1 MRKRKWKQGIAVLT
15 AAALV
20 LTGIIV
26 PGSAGAKAKIRLNK
40 KKVTIKVG
48 GKVTL
53 KLKNAKK
60 KVIWKS
66 SKKKVASVSAKGIV
80 RGKSAGTAKITAK
93 SNKKSY
99 TCTVIV
105 KEKRD
110 SFVEPDETEMPG
122 TTTVPTAK
130 PTGEPT
136 KTPVNPTSNPTKAPA
151 SEAPVNPTSNP
162 TKVPASEAPV
172 NPTSN
177 PTKAPASEAP
187 VNPTS
192 NPTKTPASEAPVN
205 PTSNPTKA
213 PASEAPVNPTSNPTK
228 APASETPVN
237 PTSNPT
243 KAPAS
248 EAPVNPTSNPTKVPA
263 SEAPVNPTSNPTK
276 APASEAPVNPTKAP
290 VNPTKEPTTAPTAA
304 PSGNTL
310 TIGKYSLSI
319 GMSFQDAQNILGSKC
334 VDEGIS
340 PQGYASYIYNPG
352 NDYSCLVELQVK
364 DGKLVELSTISK
376 NFNYGDIAAA
386 GNSIATLKANGFTAV
401 ETYKYTIYS
410 KTSDQEYI
418 NVMTDAQRGG
428 AVYGVQIFDKSLGSM
443 DTLLYPKNCKY
454 SDDINKY
461 QARLTAL
468 YLNAYRAYHGAGLMQ
483 ITDNG
488 VAQAHSE
495 YMASKNSD
503 VMDEGS
509 VSWKTRFD
517 QNYND
522 GEKLFL
528 KTEYVSY
535 GSPDAF
541 SAVTY
546 AIAERDSTT
555 NFYKY
560 ILMEEYE
567 DEAVD
572 FCIECGF
579 ANTASGSKLTFSAFD
594 FYAY

>member
-20 LTGIIV
+20 LTGITV

-122 TTTVPTAK
+122 TTVPTAK

-136 KTPVNPTSNPTKAPA
+136 KTPVNPTKAPA

-177 PTKAPASEAP
+177 PTK
-187 VNPTS
+187 
-192 NPTKTPASEAPVN
+192 TPASEAPVN

-213 PASEAPVNPTSNPTK
+213 PADPTP
-228 APASETPVN
+228 
-237 PTSNPT
+237 
-243 KAPAS
+243 
-248 EAPVNPTSNPTKVPA
+248 
-263 SEAPVNPTSNPTK
+263 
-276 APASEAPVNPTKAP
+276 
-290 VNPTKEPTTAPTAA
+290 EPTTAPTAA

-352 NDYSCLVELQVK
+352 NDYSCLVEFQIR

-376 NFNYGDIAAA
+376 NFNYGGIAAA

-418 NVMTDAQRGG
+418 NVMTDTQRGG

>member
-20 LTGIIV
+20 LTGITV

-66 SKKKVASVSAKGIV
+66 SKKKVTSVSAKGIV

-122 TTTVPTAK
+122 TTVPTAK

-162 TKVPASEAPV
+162 TK
-172 NPTSN
+172 
-177 PTKAPASEAP
+177 
-187 VNPTS
+187 
-192 NPTKTPASEAPVN
+192 
-205 PTSNPTKA
+205 
-213 PASEAPVNPTSNPTK
+213 
-228 APASETPVN
+228 
-237 PTSNPT
+237 
-243 KAPAS
+243 
-248 EAPVNPTSNPTKVPA
+248 
-263 SEAPVNPTSNPTK
+263 

-290 VNPTKEPTTAPTAA
+290 VNPTKEPVDPTPEPTTAPTAA

>member
-20 LTGIIV
+20 LTGITV

-136 KTPVNPTSNPTKAPA
+136 K
-151 SEAPVNPTSNP
+151 
-162 TKVPASEAPV
+162 
-172 NPTSN
+172 
-177 PTKAPASEAP
+177 
-187 VNPTS
+187 
-192 NPTKTPASEAPVN
+192 APVN

-228 APASETPVN
+228 APVNPTSNPTKAPASETPVN

-243 KAPAS
+243 K
-248 EAPVNPTSNPTKVPA
+248 VPA
-263 SEAPVNPTSNPTK
+263 SKAPVNPTSNPTK
-276 APASEAPVNPTKAP
+276 APADPTP
-290 VNPTKEPTTAPTAA
+290 EPTTAPTAA

-319 GMSFQDAQNILGSKC
+319 GMSFQDSQNILGSKC

-352 NDYSCLVELQVK
+352 NDYSCLVEFQIR

-376 NFNYGDIAAA
+376 NFNYGGVAAA

-418 NVMTDAQRGG
+418 NVMTDTQRGG

>member
-20 LTGIIV
+20 LTGITV

-122 TTTVPTAK
+122 TTVPTAK

-136 KTPVNPTSNPTKAPA
+136 KT
-151 SEAPVNPTSNP
+151 
-162 TKVPASEAPV
+162 PV

-228 APASETPVN
+228 APASE
-237 PTSNPT
+237 
-243 KAPAS
+243 
-248 EAPVNPTSNPTKVPA
+248 APVNPTP
-263 SEAPVNPTSNPTK
+263 
-276 APASEAPVNPTKAP
+276 
-290 VNPTKEPTTAPTAA
+290 EPTTAPTAA

-376 NFNYGDIAAA
+376 NFNYGDIVAA

>member
-1 MRKRKWKQGIAVLT
+1 
-15 AAALV
+15 
-20 LTGIIV
+20 
-26 PGSAGAKAKIRLNK
+26 
-40 KKVTIKVG
+40 
-48 GKVTL
+48 
-53 KLKNAKK
+53 
-60 KVIWKS
+60 
-66 SKKKVASVSAKGIV
+66 
-80 RGKSAGTAKITAK
+80 
-93 SNKKSY
+93 
-99 TCTVIV
+99 
-105 KEKRD
+105 
-110 SFVEPDETEMPG
+110 
-122 TTTVPTAK
+122 
-130 PTGEPT
+130 
-136 KTPVNPTSNPTKAPA
+136 
-151 SEAPVNPTSNP
+151 
-162 TKVPASEAPV
+162 
-172 NPTSN
+172 
-177 PTKAPASEAP
+177 
-187 VNPTS
+187 
-192 NPTKTPASEAPVN
+192 
-205 PTSNPTKA
+205 
-213 PASEAPVNPTSNPTK
+213 
-228 APASETPVN
+228 
-237 PTSNPT
+237 
-243 KAPAS
+243 
-248 EAPVNPTSNPTKVPA
+248 
-263 SEAPVNPTSNPTK
+263 
-276 APASEAPVNPTKAP
+276 
-290 VNPTKEPTTAPTAA
+290 
-304 PSGNTL
+304 
-310 TIGKYSLSI
+310 
-319 GMSFQDAQNILGSKC
+319 
-334 VDEGIS
+334 
-340 PQGYASYIYNPG
+340 
-352 NDYSCLVELQVK
+352 
-364 DGKLVELSTISK
+364 
-376 NFNYGDIAAA
+376 
-386 GNSIATLKANGFTAV
+386 
-401 ETYKYTIYS
+401 
-410 KTSDQEYI
+410 
-418 NVMTDAQRGG
+418 MTDAQRGG

-594 FYAY
+594 FLCILGFKTVSRKVEVVLL

>member
-20 LTGIIV
+20 LTGITV

-122 TTTVPTAK
+122 TTVPTAK

-136 KTPVNPTSNPTKAPA
+136 KT
-151 SEAPVNPTSNP
+151 
-162 TKVPASEAPV
+162 
-172 NPTSN
+172 
-177 PTKAPASEAP
+177 
-187 VNPTS
+187 
-192 NPTKTPASEAPVN
+192 
-205 PTSNPTKA
+205 
-213 PASEAPVNPTSNPTK
+213 
-228 APASETPVN
+228 
-237 PTSNPT
+237 
-243 KAPAS
+243 
-248 EAPVNPTSNPTKVPA
+248 
-263 SEAPVNPTSNPTK
+263 PVNPTSNPTK

-468 YLNAYRAYHGAGLMQ
+468 YLNAYRA
-483 ITDNG
+483 
-488 VAQAHSE
+488 
-495 YMASKNSD
+495 
-503 VMDEGS
+503 
-509 VSWKTRFD
+509 
-517 QNYND
+517 
-522 GEKLFL
+522 
-528 KTEYVSY
+528 
-535 GSPDAF
+535 
-541 SAVTY
+541 
-546 AIAERDSTT
+546 
-555 NFYKY
+555 
-560 ILMEEYE
+560 
-567 DEAVD
+567 
-572 FCIECGF
+572 
-579 ANTASGSKLTFSAFD
+579 
-594 FYAY
+594 

>member
-20 LTGIIV
+20 LTGITV

-162 TKVPASEAPV
+162 TKAPASEAPV

-177 PTKAPASEAP
+177 PTKVPASEAP
-187 VNPTS
+187 INPTS

-248 EAPVNPTSNPTKVPA
+248 EAPVNPT
-263 SEAPVNPTSNPTK
+263 
-276 APASEAPVNPTKAP
+276 KAP
-290 VNPTKEPTTAPTAA
+290 VNPTKEPVDPTPEPTTAPTAA

-352 NDYSCLVELQVK
+352 NDYSCLVEFQIR

-376 NFNYGDIAAA
+376 NFNYGGVAAA

-418 NVMTDAQRGG
+418 NVMTDTQRGG

-509 VSWKTRFD
+509 VSWKTRLD

>member
-20 LTGIIV
+20 LTGITV

-122 TTTVPTAK
+122 TTVPTAK

-136 KTPVNPTSNPTKAPA
+136 KTPVNPTSNPTKAPASEAPVNPTSNPTKAPA

-177 PTKAPASEAP
+177 PTKVPESEA
-187 VNPTS
+187 
-192 NPTKTPASEAPVN
+192 
-205 PTSNPTKA
+205 
-213 PASEAPVNPTSNPTK
+213 
-228 APASETPVN
+228 PVN

-263 SEAPVNPTSNPTK
+263 SEAPINPTSNPTKVPASKAPVNPTSNPTK
-276 APASEAPVNPTKAP
+276 APADPTSE
-290 VNPTKEPTTAPTAA
+290 PTAA

-352 NDYSCLVELQVK
+352 NDYSCLVEFQIR

-376 NFNYGDIAAA
+376 NFNYGGIAAA

-418 NVMTDAQRGG
+418 NVMTDTQRGG

-503 VMDEGS
+503 VTDEGS

>member
-20 LTGIIV
+20 LTGITV

-122 TTTVPTAK
+122 TTVPTAK

-136 KTPVNPTSNPTKAPA
+136 KT
-151 SEAPVNPTSNP
+151 
-162 TKVPASEAPV
+162 
-172 NPTSN
+172 
-177 PTKAPASEAP
+177 P

-205 PTSNPTKA
+205 PTSNPTKV
-213 PASEAPVNPTSNPTK
+213 PASKAPVNPTSNPTK
-228 APASETPVN
+228 APADPTP
-237 PTSNPT
+237 
-243 KAPAS
+243 
-248 EAPVNPTSNPTKVPA
+248 
-263 SEAPVNPTSNPTK
+263 
-276 APASEAPVNPTKAP
+276 
-290 VNPTKEPTTAPTAA
+290 EPTTAPTAA

-352 NDYSCLVELQVK
+352 NDYSCLVEFQIR

-376 NFNYGDIAAA
+376 KFNYGGIAAV

-418 NVMTDAQRGG
+418 NVMTDTQRGG

>member
-20 LTGIIV
+20 LTGITV

-60 KVIWKS
+60 KVTWKS

-105 KEKRD
+105 KEKQD

-136 KTPVNPTSNPTKAPA
+136 K
-151 SEAPVNPTSNP
+151 
-162 TKVPASEAPV
+162 
-172 NPTSN
+172 
-177 PTKAPASEAP
+177 
-187 VNPTS
+187 
-192 NPTKTPASEAPVN
+192 APVN

-228 APASETPVN
+228 AP
-237 PTSNPT
+237 
-243 KAPAS
+243 
-248 EAPVNPTSNPTKVPA
+248 VNPTSNPTKVPA

-276 APASEAPVNPTKAP
+276 VPASKAP
-290 VNPTKEPTTAPTAA
+290 VNPTSNPTKAPADPTPEPTTAPTAA

-352 NDYSCLVELQVK
+352 NDYSCLVEFQIR

-376 NFNYGDIAAA
+376 NFNYGGIAAA

-418 NVMTDAQRGG
+418 NVMTDTQRGG

-546 AIAERDSTT
+546 AIAERYSTT

>member
-20 LTGIIV
+20 LTGITV

-122 TTTVPTAK
+122 TTVPTAK

-136 KTPVNPTSNPTKAPA
+136 KTPVNPTSNPTK
-151 SEAPVNPTSNP
+151 
-162 TKVPASEAPV
+162 VPASKAPV

-177 PTKAPASEAP
+177 PTKAPAD
-187 VNPTS
+187 PT
-192 NPTKTPASEAPVN
+192 P
-205 PTSNPTKA
+205 
-213 PASEAPVNPTSNPTK
+213 
-228 APASETPVN
+228 
-237 PTSNPT
+237 
-243 KAPAS
+243 
-248 EAPVNPTSNPTKVPA
+248 
-263 SEAPVNPTSNPTK
+263 
-276 APASEAPVNPTKAP
+276 
-290 VNPTKEPTTAPTAA
+290 EPTTAPTAA

-352 NDYSCLVELQVK
+352 NDYSCLVEFQIR

-376 NFNYGDIAAA
+376 NFNYGGVAAA

-418 NVMTDAQRGG
+418 NVMTDTQRGG

>member
-1 MRKRKWKQGIAVLT
+1 MRKRKWKQGIAILT

-20 LTGIIV
+20 LTGITV

-162 TKVPASEAPV
+162 TK
-172 NPTSN
+172 
-177 PTKAPASEAP
+177 
-187 VNPTS
+187 
-192 NPTKTPASEAPVN
+192 
-205 PTSNPTKA
+205 
-213 PASEAPVNPTSNPTK
+213 
-228 APASETPVN
+228 
-237 PTSNPT
+237 
-243 KAPAS
+243 APAS

-263 SEAPVNPTSNPTK
+263 SEAPINPTSNPTKVPVNPTGNPTKVPESEAPVNPTSNPTK
-276 APASEAPVNPTKAP
+276 APTAKPTDVPTTKPTGEPTKAP
-290 VNPTKEPTTAPTAA
+290 ADPTPEPTTAPTAA

-376 NFNYGDIAAA
+376 NFNYGGIAAA

>member
-20 LTGIIV
+20 LTGITV

-122 TTTVPTAK
+122 TTVPTAK

-136 KTPVNPTSNPTKAPA
+136 KTPVNPTSKKTKAHA
-151 SEAPVNPTSNP
+151 SESPVNPTP
-162 TKVPASEAPV
+162 
-172 NPTSN
+172 
-177 PTKAPASEAP
+177 
-187 VNPTS
+187 
-192 NPTKTPASEAPVN
+192 
-205 PTSNPTKA
+205 
-213 PASEAPVNPTSNPTK
+213 
-228 APASETPVN
+228 
-237 PTSNPT
+237 
-243 KAPAS
+243 
-248 EAPVNPTSNPTKVPA
+248 
-263 SEAPVNPTSNPTK
+263 
-276 APASEAPVNPTKAP
+276 
-290 VNPTKEPTTAPTAA
+290 EPTTAPTAA

-352 NDYSCLVELQVK
+352 NDYSCLVEFQIR

-376 NFNYGDIAAA
+376 NFNYGGVAAA

-418 NVMTDAQRGG
+418 NVMTDTQRGG

>member
-15 AAALV
+15 AAAVV
-20 LTGIIV
+20 LTGITV

-162 TKVPASEAPV
+162 TK
-172 NPTSN
+172 
-177 PTKAPASEAP
+177 
-187 VNPTS
+187 
-192 NPTKTPASEAPVN
+192 
-205 PTSNPTKA
+205 
-213 PASEAPVNPTSNPTK
+213 
-228 APASETPVN
+228 
-237 PTSNPT
+237 
-243 KAPAS
+243 APAS

-276 APASEAPVNPTKAP
+276 VPVNPTGNPTKVPESEAPVDPTSNPTGNPTKVPTAKPTDVPTTKPTGEPTKAP
-290 VNPTKEPTTAPTAA
+290 ADPTPEPTTAPTAA

-319 GMSFQDAQNILGSKC
+319 GMSFQNAQNILGSKC

-352 NDYSCLVELQVK
+352 NDYSCLVEFQIR

-376 NFNYGDIAAA
+376 NFNYGGVAAA

-418 NVMTDAQRGG
+418 NVMTDTQRGG

>member
-20 LTGIIV
+20 LTGITV

-122 TTTVPTAK
+122 TTVPTAK

-136 KTPVNPTSNPTKAPA
+136 KT
-151 SEAPVNPTSNP
+151 
-162 TKVPASEAPV
+162 PV

-228 APASETPVN
+228 APASEAPVN

-248 EAPVNPTSNPTKVPA
+248 ET
-263 SEAPVNPTSNPTK
+263 PVNPTSNPTK

>member
-1 MRKRKWKQGIAVLT
+1 MRKRKWKQGVAVLT

-20 LTGIIV
+20 VTGITV

-48 GKVTL
+48 GKVIL

-60 KVIWKS
+60 KVTWKS

-130 PTGEPT
+130 PTGVPTVKPTGEPT
-136 KTPVNPTSNPTKAPA
+136 KAPVNPTGNPTKAPASEAPVNPTGNPTSNPTKAPA
-151 SEAPVNPTSNP
+151 SEAPVNPTG
-162 TKVPASEAPV
+162 K
-172 NPTSN
+172 
-177 PTKAPASEAP
+177 
-187 VNPTS
+187 
-192 NPTKTPASEAPVN
+192 
-205 PTSNPTKA
+205 
-213 PASEAPVNPTSNPTK
+213 PTSNPTK

-276 APASEAPVNPTKAP
+276 VPASEAPVDPTSNPTKAP
-290 VNPTKEPTTAPTAA
+290 TAKPTDVPTTKPTGEPTKAPVDPTPEPTTAPTAA

-352 NDYSCLVELQVK
+352 NDYSCLVEFQIR

-376 NFNYGDIAAA
+376 NFNYGGIAAA

-418 NVMTDAQRGG
+418 NVMTDTQRGG

-454 SDDINKY
+454 FDDINKY

-495 YMASKNSD
+495 YMAGKNSD

>member
-20 LTGIIV
+20 LTGITV

-122 TTTVPTAK
+122 TTVPTAK

-151 SEAPVNPTSNP
+151 SEAPVNPT
-162 TKVPASEAPV
+162 
-172 NPTSN
+172 
-177 PTKAPASEAP
+177 
-187 VNPTS
+187 
-192 NPTKTPASEAPVN
+192 
-205 PTSNPTKA
+205 
-213 PASEAPVNPTSNPTK
+213 
-228 APASETPVN
+228 
-237 PTSNPT
+237 
-243 KAPAS
+243 
-248 EAPVNPTSNPTKVPA
+248 
-263 SEAPVNPTSNPTK
+263 
-276 APASEAPVNPTKAP
+276 KAP
-290 VNPTKEPTTAPTAA
+290 VNPTKEPVDPTPEPTTAPTAA

-428 AVYGVQIFDKSLGSM
+428 AVYGVQIFDKGLGSM

>member
-1 MRKRKWKQGIAVLT
+1 MRKRKWKQGVAVLT

-20 LTGIIV
+20 VTGITV

-48 GKVTL
+48 GKVIL

-60 KVIWKS
+60 KVTWKS

-122 TTTVPTAK
+122 TTVPTAK

-136 KTPVNPTSNPTKAPA
+136 KTPVNPTSNPTKVPVNPTGNPTKVPASEAPA
-151 SEAPVNPTSNP
+151 SEAPVNPTG
-162 TKVPASEAPV
+162 
-172 NPTSN
+172 N
-177 PTKAPASEAP
+177 PTKAPADP
-187 VNPTS
+187 
-192 NPTKTPASEAPVN
+192 
-205 PTSNPTKA
+205 
-213 PASEAPVNPTSNPTK
+213 
-228 APASETPVN
+228 TPVN

-243 KAPAS
+243 KAPAD
-248 EAPVNPTSNPTKVPA
+248 PTP
-263 SEAPVNPTSNPTK
+263 
-276 APASEAPVNPTKAP
+276 
-290 VNPTKEPTTAPTAA
+290 EPTTA

-334 VDEGIS
+334 VGEGIS

-352 NDYSCLVELQVK
+352 NDYSCLVEFQIR

-376 NFNYGDIAAA
+376 NFNYGGIAAA

-418 NVMTDAQRGG
+418 NVMTDTQRGG

-495 YMASKNSD
+495 YMAGKNSD

>member
-151 SEAPVNPTSNP
+151 SEAPVNPT
-162 TKVPASEAPV
+162 
-172 NPTSN
+172 
-177 PTKAPASEAP
+177 
-187 VNPTS
+187 
-192 NPTKTPASEAPVN
+192 
-205 PTSNPTKA
+205 
-213 PASEAPVNPTSNPTK
+213 
-228 APASETPVN
+228 
-237 PTSNPT
+237 
-243 KAPAS
+243 
-248 EAPVNPTSNPTKVPA
+248 
-263 SEAPVNPTSNPTK
+263 
-276 APASEAPVNPTKAP
+276 KAP

-352 NDYSCLVELQVK
+352 NDYSCLVEFQIR

-376 NFNYGDIAAA
+376 NFNYGGVAAA

-418 NVMTDAQRGG
+418 NVMTDTQRGG

>member
-20 LTGIIV
+20 LTGITV
-26 PGSAGAKAKIRLNK
+26 PGSVGAKAKIRLNK

-80 RGKSAGTAKITAK
+80 RGKSVGTAKITAK

-99 TCTVIV
+99 TCMVIV

-122 TTTVPTAK
+122 TTVPTAK

-162 TKVPASEAPV
+162 TKAPASEAPVNPTSNPTKVPASETPV

-228 APASETPVN
+228 APASE
-237 PTSNPT
+237 
-243 KAPAS
+243 
-248 EAPVNPTSNPTKVPA
+248 
-263 SEAPVNPTSNPTK
+263 
-276 APASEAPVNPTKAP
+276 APVNPTKAP
-290 VNPTKEPTTAPTAA
+290 VNPTKEPVDPTPEPTTAPTAA

-352 NDYSCLVELQVK
+352 NDYSCLVEFQIR

-376 NFNYGDIAAA
+376 NFNYGGIAAA

-418 NVMTDAQRGG
+418 NVMTDTQRGG

>member
-20 LTGIIV
+20 LTGITV

-122 TTTVPTAK
+122 TTVPTAK

-162 TKVPASEAPV
+162 TKVPASETPV

-228 APASETPVN
+228 APASE
-237 PTSNPT
+237 
-243 KAPAS
+243 
-248 EAPVNPTSNPTKVPA
+248 
-263 SEAPVNPTSNPTK
+263 
-276 APASEAPVNPTKAP
+276 APVNPTKAP
-290 VNPTKEPTTAPTAA
+290 VNPTKEPVDPTPEPTTAPTAA

>member
-20 LTGIIV
+20 LTGITV

-60 KVIWKS
+60 KVTWKS

-122 TTTVPTAK
+122 TTVPTAKPTEVPTTKPTRVPTAK

-136 KTPVNPTSNPTKAPA
+136 KVPVNPTGNPTKAPTG
-151 SEAPVNPTSNP
+151 EPTKAPVNPTSNP
-162 TKVPASEAPV
+162 TKVPASEAPAD
-172 NPTSN
+172 PTGN
-177 PTKAPASEAP
+177 PTKAPAD
-187 VNPTS
+187 PT
-192 NPTKTPASEAPVN
+192 P
-205 PTSNPTKA
+205 
-213 PASEAPVNPTSNPTK
+213 
-228 APASETPVN
+228 
-237 PTSNPT
+237 
-243 KAPAS
+243 
-248 EAPVNPTSNPTKVPA
+248 
-263 SEAPVNPTSNPTK
+263 
-276 APASEAPVNPTKAP
+276 
-290 VNPTKEPTTAPTAA
+290 EPTTAPTAA
-304 PSGNTL
+304 PSGNAL

-319 GMSFQDAQNILGSKC
+319 GMSFQDAQNILVSGS

-340 PQGYASYIYNPG
+340 PQGYASYVYNPG

-376 NFNYGDIAAA
+376 NFNYGGIAAA
-386 GNSIATLKANGFTAV
+386 GNSITTLKANGFTAV

-418 NVMTDAQRGG
+418 NVMTDTRRGG

-483 ITDNG
+483 ITDKG

-503 VMDEGS
+503 VTDEGS

>member
-1 MRKRKWKQGIAVLT
+1 MRKRKWKQGVAVLT

-20 LTGIIV
+20 VTGITV

-48 GKVTL
+48 GKVIL

-60 KVIWKS
+60 KVTWKS

-130 PTGEPT
+130 PTGVPTVKPTGEPT
-136 KTPVNPTSNPTKAPA
+136 KAPVNPTGNPTSNPTKAPA
-151 SEAPVNPTSNP
+151 SEAPVNPTG
-162 TKVPASEAPV
+162 K
-172 NPTSN
+172 
-177 PTKAPASEAP
+177 
-187 VNPTS
+187 
-192 NPTKTPASEAPVN
+192 
-205 PTSNPTKA
+205 
-213 PASEAPVNPTSNPTK
+213 PTSNPTK

-263 SEAPVNPTSNPTK
+263 SEAPVDPTSNPTK
-276 APASEAPVNPTKAP
+276 APTAKPTDVPTTKPTGEPTKAP
-290 VNPTKEPTTAPTAA
+290 ADPTPEPTTAPTAA

-352 NDYSCLVELQVK
+352 NDYSCLVEFQIR

-376 NFNYGDIAAA
+376 NFNYGGIAAA

-418 NVMTDAQRGG
+418 NVMTDTQRGG

>member
-20 LTGIIV
+20 LTGITV
-26 PGSAGAKAKIRLNK
+26 PGSVGAKAKIRLNK

-80 RGKSAGTAKITAK
+80 RGKSVGTAKITAK

-99 TCTVIV
+99 TCMVIV

-122 TTTVPTAK
+122 TTVPTAK

-136 KTPVNPTSNPTKAPA
+136 KT
-151 SEAPVNPTSNP
+151 
-162 TKVPASEAPV
+162 PV

-228 APASETPVN
+228 APASE
-237 PTSNPT
+237 
-243 KAPAS
+243 
-248 EAPVNPTSNPTKVPA
+248 
-263 SEAPVNPTSNPTK
+263 
-276 APASEAPVNPTKAP
+276 APVNPTKAP
-290 VNPTKEPTTAPTAA
+290 VNPTKEPVDPTPEPTTAPTAA

-352 NDYSCLVELQVK
+352 NDYSCLVEFQIR

-376 NFNYGDIAAA
+376 NFNYGGIAAA

-418 NVMTDAQRGG
+418 NVMTDTQRGG

>member
-20 LTGIIV
+20 LTGITV

-122 TTTVPTAK
+122 TTVPTAK

-136 KTPVNPTSNPTKAPA
+136 KT
-151 SEAPVNPTSNP
+151 
-162 TKVPASEAPV
+162 PV

-213 PASEAPVNPTSNPTK
+213 
-228 APASETPVN
+228 
-237 PTSNPT
+237 
-243 KAPAS
+243 
-248 EAPVNPTSNPTKVPA
+248 PA

-352 NDYSCLVELQVK
+352 NDYSCLVEFQIR

-376 NFNYGDIAAA
+376 NFNYGGVAAA

-418 NVMTDAQRGG
+418 NVMTDTQRGG

>member
-162 TKVPASEAPV
+162 TKAPASEAPVNPTSNPTKVPASETPV

-248 EAPVNPTSNPTKVPA
+248 EAPVNPT
-263 SEAPVNPTSNPTK
+263 
-276 APASEAPVNPTKAP
+276 KAP
-290 VNPTKEPTTAPTAA
+290 VNPTKEPVDPTPEPTTAPTAA

-352 NDYSCLVELQVK
+352 NDYSCLVEFQIR

-376 NFNYGDIAAA
+376 NFNYGGIAAA

-418 NVMTDAQRGG
+418 NVMTDTQRGG

>member
-20 LTGIIV
+20 LTGITV

-60 KVIWKS
+60 KVTWKS

-136 KTPVNPTSNPTKAPA
+136 KTPVNPTSNPTKAPV
-151 SEAPVNPTSNP
+151 SEA
-162 TKVPASEAPV
+162 
-172 NPTSN
+172 
-177 PTKAPASEAP
+177 
-187 VNPTS
+187 
-192 NPTKTPASEAPVN
+192 
-205 PTSNPTKA
+205 
-213 PASEAPVNPTSNPTK
+213 
-228 APASETPVN
+228 PVN

-276 APASEAPVNPTKAP
+276 VPASEAPVNPTSNPTKVPASEAPINPTSNPTKVPASEAPVNPTKAP

-352 NDYSCLVELQVK
+352 NDYSCLVEFQIR

-376 NFNYGDIAAA
+376 KFNYGGIAAA

-495 YMASKNSD
+495 YMAGKNSD
-503 VMDEGS
+503 AMDEGS

>member
-20 LTGIIV
+20 LTGITV

-80 RGKSAGTAKITAK
+80 RGKSVGTAKITAK

-162 TKVPASEAPV
+162 TKVPESEAPV

-177 PTKAPASEAP
+177 PTKAPTAK
-187 VNPTS
+187 PTDV
-192 NPTKTPASEAPVN
+192 PTTK
-205 PTSNPTKA
+205 PTGEPTKA
-213 PASEAPVNPTSNPTK
+213 PADPTS
-228 APASETPVN
+228 E
-237 PTSNPT
+237 
-243 KAPAS
+243 
-248 EAPVNPTSNPTKVPA
+248 
-263 SEAPVNPTSNPTK
+263 
-276 APASEAPVNPTKAP
+276 
-290 VNPTKEPTTAPTAA
+290 PTAA

-352 NDYSCLVELQVK
+352 NDYSCLVEFQIR

-376 NFNYGDIAAA
+376 NFNYGGIAAA

-418 NVMTDAQRGG
+418 NVMTDTQRGG

>member
-20 LTGIIV
+20 LTGITV

-60 KVIWKS
+60 KVTWKS

-105 KEKRD
+105 KEKQD

-136 KTPVNPTSNPTKAPA
+136 KAPVNPTSNPTKAPA

-177 PTKAPASEAP
+177 PTKVPAS
-187 VNPTS
+187 
-192 NPTKTPASEAPVN
+192 KAPVN

-213 PASEAPVNPTSNPTK
+213 PADPTP
-228 APASETPVN
+228 
-237 PTSNPT
+237 
-243 KAPAS
+243 
-248 EAPVNPTSNPTKVPA
+248 
-263 SEAPVNPTSNPTK
+263 
-276 APASEAPVNPTKAP
+276 
-290 VNPTKEPTTAPTAA
+290 EPTTAPTAA

-352 NDYSCLVELQVK
+352 NDYSCLVEFQIR

-376 NFNYGDIAAA
+376 KFNYGGIAAV

-418 NVMTDAQRGG
+418 NVMTDTQRGG

>member
-20 LTGIIV
+20 LTGITV

-122 TTTVPTAK
+122 TTVPTAK

-162 TKVPASEAPV
+162 TKAPAREAPV

-177 PTKAPASEAP
+177 PTK
-187 VNPTS
+187 V
-192 NPTKTPASEAPVN
+192 
-205 PTSNPTKA
+205 
-213 PASEAPVNPTSNPTK
+213 
-228 APASETPVN
+228 PASETPVN

-248 EAPVNPTSNPTKVPA
+248 EAPVNPTSNPTKAPAREAPVNPTSNPTKVPA
-263 SEAPVNPTSNPTK
+263 SETPVNPTSNPTK

-290 VNPTKEPTTAPTAA
+290 VNPTKEPVDPTPEPTTAPTAA

>member
-20 LTGIIV
+20 LTGITV

-122 TTTVPTAK
+122 TTVPTAK

-136 KTPVNPTSNPTKAPA
+136 KT
-151 SEAPVNPTSNP
+151 
-162 TKVPASEAPV
+162 PV

-228 APASETPVN
+228 APASE
-237 PTSNPT
+237 
-243 KAPAS
+243 
-248 EAPVNPTSNPTKVPA
+248 
-263 SEAPVNPTSNPTK
+263 
-276 APASEAPVNPTKAP
+276 APVNPTKAP
-290 VNPTKEPTTAPTAA
+290 VNPTKEPVDPTPEPTTAPTAA

-428 AVYGVQIFDKSLGSM
+428 AVYGVQIFDKGLGSM

>member
-20 LTGIIV
+20 LTGITV

-60 KVIWKS
+60 KVTWKS

-105 KEKRD
+105 KEKQD

-122 TTTVPTAK
+122 TTVPTAK

-136 KTPVNPTSNPTKAPA
+136 K
-151 SEAPVNPTSNP
+151 APVNPTSNP

-177 PTKAPASEAP
+177 PTKVPAS
-187 VNPTS
+187 
-192 NPTKTPASEAPVN
+192 KAPVN

-213 PASEAPVNPTSNPTK
+213 PADPTP
-228 APASETPVN
+228 
-237 PTSNPT
+237 
-243 KAPAS
+243 
-248 EAPVNPTSNPTKVPA
+248 
-263 SEAPVNPTSNPTK
+263 
-276 APASEAPVNPTKAP
+276 
-290 VNPTKEPTTAPTAA
+290 EPTTAPTAA

-352 NDYSCLVELQVK
+352 NDYSCLVEFQIR

-376 NFNYGDIAAA
+376 KFNYGGIAAV

-418 NVMTDAQRGG
+418 NVMTDTQRGG

>member
-20 LTGIIV
+20 LTGITV

-53 KLKNAKK
+53 KLKNTKK

-122 TTTVPTAK
+122 TTVPTAKPTGVPTTKPTAK

-136 KTPVNPTSNPTKAPA
+136 K
-151 SEAPVNPTSNP
+151 APVNPTSNP

-177 PTKAPASEAP
+177 PTTVPTTKPTGEPTKTPVNPTSNPTKVPTSEAP

-192 NPTKTPASEAPVN
+192 NPTTVPTTKPTGEPTKAPVN

-213 PASEAPVNPTSNPTK
+213 PADPTP
-228 APASETPVN
+228 
-237 PTSNPT
+237 
-243 KAPAS
+243 
-248 EAPVNPTSNPTKVPA
+248 
-263 SEAPVNPTSNPTK
+263 
-276 APASEAPVNPTKAP
+276 
-290 VNPTKEPTTAPTAA
+290 EPTTAPTAA
-304 PSGNTL
+304 PSGNAL

-319 GMSFQDAQNILGSKC
+319 GMSFQDAQNILVSGS

-340 PQGYASYIYNPG
+340 PQGYASYVYNPG

-364 DGKLVELSTISK
+364 DGKIVELSTISK
-376 NFNYGDIAAA
+376 NFNYGGIAAA

-410 KTSDQEYI
+410 KTSDEEYI
-418 NVMTDAQRGG
+418 NVMTDTQRGG

-483 ITDNG
+483 ITDKG

-503 VMDEGS
+503 VTDEGS

-579 ANTASGSKLTFSAFD
+579 ANTTSGSKLTFSAFD

>member
-20 LTGIIV
+20 LTGITV

-162 TKVPASEAPV
+162 TK
-172 NPTSN
+172 
-177 PTKAPASEAP
+177 
-187 VNPTS
+187 
-192 NPTKTPASEAPVN
+192 TPASEAPVN

-248 EAPVNPTSNPTKVPA
+248 EAPVNPT
-263 SEAPVNPTSNPTK
+263 
-276 APASEAPVNPTKAP
+276 KAP
-290 VNPTKEPTTAPTAA
+290 VNPTKEPVDPTPEPTTAPTAA

-352 NDYSCLVELQVK
+352 NDYSCLVEFQIR

-376 NFNYGDIAAA
+376 NFNYGGIAAA

-418 NVMTDAQRGG
+418 NVMTDTQRGG

>member
-20 LTGIIV
+20 LTGITV

-248 EAPVNPTSNPTKVPA
+248 EAPVNPT
-263 SEAPVNPTSNPTK
+263 
-276 APASEAPVNPTKAP
+276 KAP

-352 NDYSCLVELQVK
+352 NDYSCLVEFQIR

-376 NFNYGDIAAA
+376 NFNYGGVAAA

-418 NVMTDAQRGG
+418 NVMTDTQRGG

>member
-20 LTGIIV
+20 LTGITV

-60 KVIWKS
+60 KVTWKS

-105 KEKRD
+105 KEKQD

-136 KTPVNPTSNPTKAPA
+136 KAPVNPTSNPTKAPA
-151 SEAPVNPTSNP
+151 SEAPVNPTSNPTKAPVNPTSNP

-177 PTKAPASEAP
+177 PTKAPAS
-187 VNPTS
+187 
-192 NPTKTPASEAPVN
+192 KAPVN

-213 PASEAPVNPTSNPTK
+213 PADPTP
-228 APASETPVN
+228 
-237 PTSNPT
+237 
-243 KAPAS
+243 
-248 EAPVNPTSNPTKVPA
+248 
-263 SEAPVNPTSNPTK
+263 
-276 APASEAPVNPTKAP
+276 
-290 VNPTKEPTTAPTAA
+290 EPTTAPTAA

-352 NDYSCLVELQVK
+352 NDYSCLVEFQIR

-376 NFNYGDIAAA
+376 KFNYGGIAAV

-418 NVMTDAQRGG
+418 KVMTDTQRGG

>member
-20 LTGIIV
+20 LTGITV

-122 TTTVPTAK
+122 TTVPTAK

-162 TKVPASEAPV
+162 TKSPASEAPV

-192 NPTKTPASEAPVN
+192 NPTKAPASEAPVN

-228 APASETPVN
+228 APASET
-237 PTSNPT
+237 
-243 KAPAS
+243 
-248 EAPVNPTSNPTKVPA
+248 
-263 SEAPVNPTSNPTK
+263 PVNPTSNPTK

>member
-1 MRKRKWKQGIAVLT
+1 MRKRKWKQGIADLT

-20 LTGIIV
+20 LTGITV

-53 KLKNAKK
+53 KLKNTKK

-122 TTTVPTAK
+122 TTVPTAKPTGVPTTKPTAK

-136 KTPVNPTSNPTKAPA
+136 K
-151 SEAPVNPTSNP
+151 APVNPTSNP

-177 PTKAPASEAP
+177 PTTVPTTKPTGEPTKTPVNPTSNPTKVPTSEAP

-192 NPTKTPASEAPVN
+192 NPTTVPTTKPTGEPTKAPVN

-213 PASEAPVNPTSNPTK
+213 PADPTP
-228 APASETPVN
+228 
-237 PTSNPT
+237 
-243 KAPAS
+243 
-248 EAPVNPTSNPTKVPA
+248 
-263 SEAPVNPTSNPTK
+263 
-276 APASEAPVNPTKAP
+276 
-290 VNPTKEPTTAPTAA
+290 EPTTAPTAA
-304 PSGNTL
+304 PSGNAL

-319 GMSFQDAQNILGSKC
+319 GMSFQDAQNILVSGS

-340 PQGYASYIYNPG
+340 PQGYASYVYNPG

-364 DGKLVELSTISK
+364 DGKIVELSTISK
-376 NFNYGDIAAA
+376 NFNYGGIAAA

-410 KTSDQEYI
+410 KTSDEEYI
-418 NVMTDAQRGG
+418 NVMTDTQRGG

-483 ITDNG
+483 ITDKG

-503 VMDEGS
+503 VTDEGS

-579 ANTASGSKLTFSAFD
+579 ANTTSGSKLTFSAFD